1 MTGYDLFI
9 FLCFFIIPLIVL
21 AYIVYDKLDPFAKN
35 RRKKRLKIFKNFHK
49 DRLARFKIREKH
61 LKRYRDIRRKYR

>member
-35 RRKKRLKIFKNFHK
+35 RRMKKYKNFHK
-49 DRLARFKIREKH
+49 DRLARFKMRQKR
-61 LKRYRDIRRKYR
+61 LKQYRDIRRKYR